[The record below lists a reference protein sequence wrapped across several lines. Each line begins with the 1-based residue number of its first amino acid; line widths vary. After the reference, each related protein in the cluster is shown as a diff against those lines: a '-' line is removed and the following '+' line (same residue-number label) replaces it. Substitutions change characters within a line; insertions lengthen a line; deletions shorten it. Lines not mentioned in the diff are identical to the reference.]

1 MKKFLVMAV
10 VLLAVIFLLTVRTTK
25 SEKVEKID
33 LNLQQNETAVTFL
46 ELSNGE
52 ATLLQHADGKT
63 VLINS
68 GGPKTKK
75 ELKHQLDLYGVKKI
89 DLLIIT
95 NTGELYTGN
104 ADWLIS
110 EEITEKAAGPAS
122 YIKSL
127 QGRFNKGEDLFE
139 AWEEGDLK
147 ELFTGMVV
155 KVLADGKE
163 GEEDKGLI
171 LSMRFGKNHFLYMGI
186 DGDEIES
193 RLMNAGAPLKAEV
206 LKVPDFAESGTT
218 QPFMEEV
225 DPQSAVIFSKKHS
238 EPSRDIIE
246 RMYES
251 WIDVYHTRRFGNV
264 SFKCTMNDY
273 EVFTIP
279 VQNAGEK

>member
-1 MKKFLVMAV
+1 MKKFLVIAA
-10 VLLAVIFLLTVRTTK
+10 VLLAVIFLLTERTAK
-25 SEKVEKID
+25 SEKVEKIE
-33 LNLQQNETAVTFL
+33 LNLQQNEVAVTFL

-52 ATLLQHADGKT
+52 ATLIQNAGGHT

-68 GGPKTKK
+68 GGIKTKK
-75 ELKHQLDLYGVKKI
+75 ELKHQLDMYGVKKI

-95 NTGELYTGN
+95 NTDELYTGN

-110 EEITEKAAGPAS
+110 EEVAGRLAGPPS
-122 YIKSL
+122 YINSL
-127 QGRFNKGEDLFE
+127 QTRFNYGENRFD

-147 ELFTGMVV
+147 ELFSGMVV
-155 KVLADGKE
+155 KVLAAGGENDNKE
-163 GEEDKGLI
+163 GLI
-171 LSMRFGKNHFLYMGI
+171 LSMRYGKNHFLYMGI
-186 DGDEIES
+186 DGEEVED
-193 RLMNAGAPLKAEV
+193 RLMKAGVPLKAEV

-238 EPSRDIIE
+238 EPDRAIVE

-264 SFKCTMNDY
+264 SFKCTMDDY

-279 VQNAGEK
+279 VRNAGEK